1 MERHNTHILSLSS
14 IEDQNKQDKI
24 SNELKLSIQ
33 QESENNNIDPINKIT
48 IKDLFNSFNKRKNN
62 QIVQLDE
69 NEEELILN
77 EEEIKYLKNMKKKNS
92 LRKNISQN
100 LKSWI
105 DKKKLMKE
113 IYNENLKLIE
123 NKTDDKDINNEDS
136 NYKNDGTQTDNRL
149 ENNNIE
155 NGANEENNNNSKTS
169 NIDSEQVGNP
179 SNRTN
184 SKNNRDVLNTNREN
198 KKEEE
203 LDKQSNK
210 EINEANN
217 DNNINENN
225 ENTIDNDLDIS
236 KKQNKKYKESTF
248 NFYVLNNQN
257 EDNQEIKS
265 KLENNNNFNSSEES
279 ININENNNDTTK
291 IKEKECNIPKK
302 VNSHSFNKNNIRDK
316 SNNTKKSQSK
326 KDKSKS
332 SSKSYYKEN
341 KYGFYSSNNNYCIRS
356 ITKENNS
363 SLNKKIKSQSMTE
376 KNNKIINIK
385 QMHRKNY
392 IPNKKE
398 MSKFKNSINQFNRNK
413 LKTSGNISTKNKNDN
428 KLLNFE
434 NNKINR
440 EPKIPISR
448 KCFFTKKLIQMDK
461 EQFKLLNE
469 KIKMLKEKNRRF
481 LQQNNEYNSLSK
493 HSNYLGRNEFF
504 DEFNDS
510 EDNNNQRTY
519 INNNALNNYM
529 NKRIISPSIL
539 INRHLTNL
547 NNKKKDQKKLTDT
560 PLSPYLINKYNVSQR
575 PLNKSNSTINFMN
588 ICNKPSYN
596 KFPNIMNNHNSL
608 KSQNA
613 NKYSH
618 NNPNDLNFNF
628 LKSNTI
634 FNFNPKNN
642 AIMPTIKGGNS
653 EEIKT
658 ANIQRFQ
665 NSNYKSFGLS
675 TPISTEMPNKI
686 NLDRKYLQNAK
697 KLFHAGDKGY
707 GRHFGTEK
715 DCPICQSML
724 LKSNYN
730 MKNMINYHEF
740 IKKRDQN
747 TIKYNK
753 MQFLQELKKPSTN
766 SQKIEANIMKEIKQ
780 FLNYSKKNENMYNK
794 YKNDS
799 SAINAYFL

>member
-1 MERHNTHILSLSS
+1 MERHDTHILSLSS
-14 IEDQNKQDKI
+14 VEEQNKQDKMN
-24 SNELKLSIQ
+24 NELRLSIQ
-33 QESENNNIDPINKIT
+33 QESENNNINPINKIK
-48 IKDLFNSFNKRKNN
+48 IKDLFNSFEKRKNN

-77 EEEIKYLKNMKKKNS
+77 EEEIKYLKNMKKKDN

-100 LKSWI
+100 LKNWI
-105 DKKKLMKE
+105 DKKKLMQE
-113 IYNENLKLIE
+113 IYFENFKLLE
-123 NKTDDKDINNEDS
+123 NKTDNKDINNEDS
-136 NYKNDGTQTDNRL
+136 NYKNDGTQTDNKL
-149 ENNNIE
+149 ENNNKE

-169 NIDSEQVGNP
+169 NIDSEQIGNP

-198 KKEEE
+198 KIEEE

-225 ENTIDNDLDIS
+225 ENTVDNDLDIS
-236 KKQNKKYKESTF
+236 KKQNKKYKESAF
-248 NFYVLNNQN
+248 NFYLLNNQN
-257 EDNQEIKS
+257 EDSQEINN
-265 KLENNNNFNSSEES
+265 KLKNNNNFNSSEES
-279 ININENNNDTTK
+279 DHIKENNNDDIKTK
-291 IKEKECNIPKK
+291 GKQSNIPKK
-302 VNSHSFNKNNIRDK
+302 VNSHSFNKNNTREK
-316 SNNTKKSQSK
+316 TNNTKKSQSK

-332 SSKSYYKEN
+332 NNKSYYKEN
-341 KYGFYSSNNNYCIRS
+341 KYSFYSCNNNYCLRS
-356 ITKENNS
+356 ITKENTS

-376 KNNKIINIK
+376 KNNKIKNIK
-385 QMHRKNY
+385 KMHRKNH
-392 IPNKKE
+392 IPNKKDI
-398 MSKFKNSINQFNRNK
+398 SKFKNSINQFNRNK
-413 LKTSGNISTKNKNDN
+413 LKTSGDISTKNKNDN
-428 KLLNFE
+428 KL
-434 NNKINR
+434 NR
-440 EPKIPISR
+440 EPKIPKSR
-448 KCFFTKKLIQMDK
+448 KCFFTKKIIQMDK
-461 EQFKLLNE
+461 EQFNLLNE

-481 LQQNNEYNSLSK
+481 HQQKNEYNSLSK
-493 HSNYLGRNEFF
+493 NSNYLRRNDLF

-519 INNNALNNYM
+519 INNKALNNYM
-529 NKRIISPSIL
+529 NKRIISPNIL

-588 ICNKPSYN
+588 IGNKPSYN
-596 KFPNIMNNHNSL
+596 KFPNIMYYHNSL
-608 KSQNA
+608 KSQNV

-618 NNPNDLNFNF
+618 NNPTDLNFNF

-642 AIMPTIKGGNS
+642 AIIPTIKGRNS

-665 NSNYKSFGLS
+665 NSNFNSFGLS
-675 TPISTEMPNKI
+675 TPISAEMPNKI

-740 IKKRDQN
+740 IKQKDQN

-780 FLNYSKKNENMYNK
+780 FLNYSKKHENMYNK

-799 SAINAYFL
+799 SIINAYFV

>member
-1 MERHNTHILSLSS
+1 MERHDTHILSLSS
-14 IEDQNKQDKI
+14 VEEQNKQDKMN
-24 SNELKLSIQ
+24 NELRLSIQ
-33 QESENNNIDPINKIT
+33 QESENNNINPINKIK
-48 IKDLFNSFNKRKNN
+48 IKDLFNSFEKRKNN

-77 EEEIKYLKNMKKKNS
+77 EEEIKYLKNMKKKDN

-100 LKSWI
+100 LKNWI
-105 DKKKLMKE
+105 DKKKLMQE
-113 IYNENLKLIE
+113 IYFENFKLLE
-123 NKTDDKDINNEDS
+123 NKTDNKDINNEDS
-136 NYKNDGTQTDNRL
+136 NYKNDGTQTDNKL

-169 NIDSEQVGNP
+169 NIDSEQIGNP

-198 KKEEE
+198 KIEEE

-225 ENTIDNDLDIS
+225 ENTVDNDLDIS
-236 KKQNKKYKESTF
+236 KKQNKKYKESAF
-248 NFYVLNNQN
+248 NFYLLNNQN
-257 EDNQEIKS
+257 EDSQEINN
-265 KLENNNNFNSSEES
+265 KLKNNNNFNSSEES
-279 ININENNNDTTK
+279 DHIKENNNDDIKTK
-291 IKEKECNIPKK
+291 GKQSNIPKK
-302 VNSHSFNKNNIRDK
+302 VNSHSFNKNNTREK
-316 SNNTKKSQSK
+316 TNNTKKSQSK

-332 SSKSYYKEN
+332 NNKSYYKEN
-341 KYGFYSSNNNYCIRS
+341 KYSFYSCNNNYCLRS
-356 ITKENNS
+356 ITKENTS

-376 KNNKIINIK
+376 KNNKIKNIK
-385 QMHRKNY
+385 KMHRKNH
-392 IPNKKE
+392 IPNKKDI
-398 MSKFKNSINQFNRNK
+398 SKFKNSINQFNRNK
-413 LKTSGNISTKNKNDN
+413 LKTSGDISTKNKNDN
-428 KLLNFE
+428 KL
-434 NNKINR
+434 NR
-440 EPKIPISR
+440 EPKIPKSR
-448 KCFFTKKLIQMDK
+448 KCFFTKKIIQMDK
-461 EQFKLLNE
+461 EQFNLLNE

-481 LQQNNEYNSLSK
+481 HQQKNEYNSLSK
-493 HSNYLGRNEFF
+493 NSNYLRRNDLF

-519 INNNALNNYM
+519 INNKALNNYM
-529 NKRIISPSIL
+529 NKRIISPNIL

-588 ICNKPSYN
+588 IGNKPSYN
-596 KFPNIMNNHNSL
+596 KFPNIMYYHNSL
-608 KSQNA
+608 KSQNV

-618 NNPNDLNFNF
+618 NNPTDLNFNF

-642 AIMPTIKGGNS
+642 AIIPTIKGRNS

-665 NSNYKSFGLS
+665 NSNFKSFGLS
-675 TPISTEMPNKI
+675 TPISAEMPNKI

-740 IKKRDQN
+740 IKQKDQN

-780 FLNYSKKNENMYNK
+780 FLNYSKKHENMYNK

-799 SAINAYFL
+799 SIINAYFV

>member
-1 MERHNTHILSLSS
+1 MERHDTHILSLSS
-14 IEDQNKQDKI
+14 IEEQNKQDKMN
-24 SNELKLSIQ
+24 NELRLSIQ
-33 QESENNNIDPINKIT
+33 QESENNNINPINKIK
-48 IKDLFNSFNKRKNN
+48 IKDLFNSFEKRKNN

-77 EEEIKYLKNMKKKNS
+77 EEEIKYLKNMKKKDN

-100 LKSWI
+100 LKNWI
-105 DKKKLMKE
+105 DKKKLMQE
-113 IYNENLKLIE
+113 IYFENFKLLE
-123 NKTDDKDINNEDS
+123 NKTDNKDINNEDS
-136 NYKNDGTQTDNRL
+136 NYKNDGTQTDNKL

-169 NIDSEQVGNP
+169 NIDSEQIGNP

-198 KKEEE
+198 KIEEE

-225 ENTIDNDLDIS
+225 ENTVDNDLDIT
-236 KKQNKKYKESTF
+236 KKQNKKYKESAF
-248 NFYVLNNQN
+248 NFYLLNNQN
-257 EDNQEIKS
+257 EDSQEINN
-265 KLENNNNFNSSEES
+265 KLKNNNNFNSSEES
-279 ININENNNDTTK
+279 DHIKENNNDDIKTK
-291 IKEKECNIPKK
+291 GKQSNIPKK
-302 VNSHSFNKNNIRDK
+302 VNSHSFNKNNTREK
-316 SNNTKKSQSK
+316 TNNTKKSQSK

-332 SSKSYYKEN
+332 NNKSYYKEN
-341 KYGFYSSNNNYCIRS
+341 KYSFYSCNNNYGIRS
-356 ITKENNS
+356 ITKENTS

-376 KNNKIINIK
+376 KNNKIKNIK
-385 QMHRKNY
+385 KMHRKNH
-392 IPNKKE
+392 IPNKKDI
-398 MSKFKNSINQFNRNK
+398 SKFKNSINQFNRNK
-413 LKTSGNISTKNKNDN
+413 LKTSGDISTKNKNDN
-428 KLLNFE
+428 KL
-434 NNKINR
+434 NR
-440 EPKIPISR
+440 EPKIPKSR
-448 KCFFTKKLIQMDK
+448 KCFFTKKIIQMDK
-461 EQFKLLNE
+461 EQFNLLNE

-481 LQQNNEYNSLSK
+481 HQQKNEYNSLSK
-493 HSNYLGRNEFF
+493 NSNYLRRNDLF

-519 INNNALNNYM
+519 INNKALNNYM
-529 NKRIISPSIL
+529 NKRIISPNIL

-588 ICNKPSYN
+588 IGNKPSYN
-596 KFPNIMNNHNSL
+596 KFPNIMYNHNSL
-608 KSQNA
+608 KSQNV

-618 NNPNDLNFNF
+618 NNPTDLNFNF

-642 AIMPTIKGGNS
+642 AIIPTIKGRNS

-665 NSNYKSFGLS
+665 NSNFKSFGLS
-675 TPISTEMPNKI
+675 TPISAEMPNKI

-740 IKKRDQN
+740 IKQKDQN

-780 FLNYSKKNENMYNK
+780 FLNYSKKHENMYNK

-799 SAINAYFL
+799 SIINAYFV